1 MLYVEDICIAN
12 YFIILKISQYP
23 CERTEIWRF
32 EKELKLFRQSD
43 YLNQQEYEDDLLSL
57 DLQLHSEDTNGKRK
71 YEKYTIPL
79 HVISPQIKC
88 KTYVKSILH
97 YISAYHYLAS
107 TLTAV
112 KWFYIKWRKNVT
124 TWIYVSVYS
133 RKNCSVNIVG
143 FPIVQK

>member
-43 YLNQQEYEDDLLSL
+43 YLNQQEYVDDLLSL
-57 DLQLHSEDTNGKRK
+57 DLQLHSEDANGKRK

-88 KTYVKSILH
+88 KTYVKKYIALHFCLSLFGVNFNCCQVIL
-97 YISAYHYLAS
+97 YKMTKKCNNL
-107 TLTAV
+107 
-112 KWFYIKWRKNVT
+112 
-124 TWIYVSVYS
+124 
-133 RKNCSVNIVG
+133 NIC
-143 FPIVQK
+143 FNLL